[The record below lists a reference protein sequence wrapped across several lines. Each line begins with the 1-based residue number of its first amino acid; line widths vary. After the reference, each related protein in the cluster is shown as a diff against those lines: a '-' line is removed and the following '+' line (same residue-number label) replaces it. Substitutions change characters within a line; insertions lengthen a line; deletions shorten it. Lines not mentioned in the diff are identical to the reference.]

1 LFSFEGPCTAG
12 LVLQRFDF
20 ESNLQRM
27 SVLAKDKKGQTYVYT
42 KGSPEVMLK
51 IMNEKS
57 VPANYKEV
65 LKEYASSGFR
75 ILAIA
80 HRKIE
85 GDWSKHSRKEL

>member
-1 LFSFEGPCTAG
+1 MTLFSFEGPCTAG
-12 LVLQRFDF
+12 FVLQRFDF

-27 SVLAKDKKGQTYVYT
+27 SVIVKTKNGQYE
-42 KGSPEVMLK
+42 KALDDAFR
-51 IMNEKS
+51 IMDEKS

-85 GDWSKHSRKEL
+85 GNW

>member
-1 LFSFEGPCTAG
+1 MM
-12 LVLQRFDF
+12 V
-20 ESNLQRM
+20 
-27 SVLAKDKKGQTYVYT
+27 
-42 KGSPEVMLK
+42 K

-57 VPANYKEV
+57 VPVNYKEV

-85 GDWSKHSRKEL
+85 RDWSKL

>member
-1 LFSFEGPCTAG
+1 MI
-12 LVLQRFDF
+12 VK
-20 ESNLQRM
+20 N
-27 SVLAKDKKGQTYVYT
+27 KKGQSYVYT
-42 KGSPEVMLK
+42 KGSPEAMLK

-85 GDWSKHSRKEL
+85 GNW